1 MIMKL
6 TLVFWQEFWAT
17 QNARFIDIVD
27 FCSISMATAYVLI
40 NCELG
45 SEEAIIQQLKGLEGV
60 KEVHGTFGAY
70 DILAKIESDTVEKL
84 RETITWKIRK
94 IEKIRS
100 TLTLMGIEGQ
110 T

>member
-1 MIMKL
+1 MKIE
-6 TLVFWQEFWAT
+6 QEYYILERIRY
-17 QNARFIDIVD
+17 Q
-27 FCSISMATAYVLI
+27 MAEAFVLI
-40 NCELG
+40 NCEIG
-45 SEEAIIQQLKGLEGV
+45 SEESVIEKLNSISEV
-60 KEVHGTFGAY
+60 IEVHGTFGAY
-70 DILAKIESDTVEKL
+70 DILAKVEADNVEII

>member
-1 MIMKL
+1 
-6 TLVFWQEFWAT
+6 
-17 QNARFIDIVD
+17 
-27 FCSISMATAYVLI
+27 MATAYVLI
-40 NCELG
+40 DCELG
-45 SEEAIIQQLKGLEGV
+45 SEESIISQLKTLEGII
-60 KEVHGTFGAY
+60 EVHGTFGAY
-70 DILAKIESDTVEKL
+70 DILAKIESSTVEAL